1 MALWHDRAGKLSP
14 LRIVVLLGLFAPA
27 IAFMVD
33 ATWRG
38 DRPPP
43 EISVAIHHA
52 GEWALRFLLLS
63 LAITPARQ
71 LLNWP
76 RLIQV
81 RRMIGVGALAWA
93 LAHFLLFGIDLMF
106 DVAKVMEE
114 VVKRPYLVVGFAAL
128 LILAVLGATSLD
140 AAMRRLG
147 GKRWRNL
154 HRLAYLAA
162 LLGVVHFLMQA
173 KFNVSGPMMMS
184 GFFLWLMAWRA
195 FDRRG
200 APPGLAV
207 LVGLAVAMPLLTA
220 LAEAG
225 WYAWR
230 TPADP
235 WRILLAN
242 VNFEA
247 GARPAMSVLAA
258 TVLTLLMLLFTRM
271 RKPATAQDR

>member
-14 LRIVVLLGLFAPA
+14 LRIVVLLVLIAPA
-27 IAFMVD
+27 MAFAVD
-33 ATWRG
+33 ASWRG

-106 DVAKVMEE
+106 DVSKVMEE
-114 VVKRPYLVVGFAAL
+114 VIKRPYLVVGFAAL

-140 AAMRRLG
+140 AAVRRLG

-154 HRLAYLAA
+154 HRLAYVAA

-173 KFNVSGPMMMS
+173 KFNVSGPMMMA
-184 GFFLWLMAWRA
+184 GFFVWLMAWRA
-195 FDRRG
+195 LDRRG
-200 APPGLAV
+200 APPGLVV
-207 LVGLAVAMPLLTA
+207 LVVLAVAAPLLTA

-235 WRILLAN
+235 LRILLSN

-247 GARPAMSVLAA
+247 GVRPAMSVLAA
-258 TVLTLLMLLFTRM
+258 TVVSLLMLLVTRV
-271 RKPATAQDR
+271 RKPATA

>member
-14 LRIVVLLGLFAPA
+14 LRIFVLLGLFAPA
-27 IAFMVD
+27 VAFIVD
-33 ATWRG
+33 ASFRG

-43 EISVAIHHA
+43 EMSVAIHHA
-52 GEWALRFLLLS
+52 GDWALRFLLIS

-71 LLNWP
+71 ILNWP

-93 LAHFLLFGIDLMF
+93 LSHFLLFGIDLMF
-106 DVAKVMEE
+106 DVSKVLEE
-114 VVKRPYLVVGFAAL
+114 VVKRPYLVVGFAAV
-128 LILAVLGATSLD
+128 LILAVLGATSFD

-154 HRLAYLAA
+154 HRLAYVAA
-162 LLGVVHFLMQA
+162 LLGVVHFLLQA
-173 KFNVSGPMMMS
+173 KFNVSGPVMMA
-184 GFFLWLMAWRA
+184 GFLLWLMAWRA

-207 LVGLAVAMPLLTA
+207 LIGLAFAVPVLTA

-225 WYAWR
+225 WYAWK
-230 TPADP
+230 TPAP
-235 WRILLAN
+235 PLRILLSN
-242 VNFEA
+242 INFEA
-247 GARPAMSVLAA
+247 GARPAVWVLVGTVLA
-258 TVLTLLMLLFTRM
+258 LLLLVGARL
-271 RKPATAQDR
+271 RKSATAPA